1 MIKLEIG
8 AAMSNK
14 LPKSIIDKQGKT
26 TIAWC
31 WSSTSELASEYET
44 LEEFYEDVRNYAG
57 KTPLLDIFDADAIKN
72 ENNLHLAKRFVQDA
86 LRKALSGG
94 LVNTTESRSGLQLRN
109 WIVTTSKLN
118 QEVMSNNVR
127 S

>member
-1 MIKLEIG
+1 MKLKIG

-14 LPKSIIDKQGKT
+14 LPKTIIDKQGKT
-26 TIAWC
+26 ITLC
-31 WSSTSELASEYET
+31 LPPTSGLANEYPI

-86 LRKALSGG
+86 LKGFGWWFGQYNR
-94 LVNTTESRSGLQLRN
+94 
-109 WIVTTSKLN
+109 IVISIATQKLD
-118 QEVMSNNVR
+118 SNDIEIK
-127 S
+127 

>member
-1 MIKLEIG
+1 MKLKIG
-8 AAMSNK
+8 AAISNK

-94 LVNTTESRSGLQLRN
+94 LVNTTESLSGLQLRN

>member
-1 MIKLEIG
+1 MKLKIG

-57 KTPLLDIFDADAIKN
+57 KTPLLDILDADAIKN

-86 LRKALSGG
+86 LKGF
-94 LVNTTESRSGLQLRN
+94 E
-109 WIVTTSKLN
+109 W
-118 QEVMSNNVR
+118 
-127 S
+127 

>member
-1 MIKLEIG
+1 MKLKIG

-72 ENNLHLAKRFVQDA
+72 ANNLHLAKRFVQDA

-94 LVNTTESRSGLQLRN
+94 LVNTTESLSGLQLRN

>member
-1 MIKLEIG
+1 MKLKIG
-8 AAMSNK
+8 AAISNK